1 MEANLQAY
9 EKDMIRELRQAG
21 VLVSDTQ
28 SVVGGLGF
36 LFPGH
41 GTHSSTMFNTY
52 LKGSPSAGKLIEMAD
67 EVVNE
72 RCGFRL
78 TDAVRGNARFPIE
91 HPCVT
96 QPAIFTAAL
105 GGALMAEEYSLY
117 PSLLVGHSLGEYA
130 ALVCSGVLTAETG
143 LRMVID
149 RAECVADVPQDRRG
163 AMLAVLLDDD
173 TQIAV
178 VRRAVAAHA
187 SRGAISVG
195 VINSPRQVVVSGEH
209 ELVISCREELK
220 RSGVSST
227 LLPIGVGFHSAVLA
241 EAVAPFEE
249 RLKQYSWTAPMTPV
263 VSSVFGGYVDSD
275 SLEALPSLLAAQL
288 ITQFDFRNSLKVAQ
302 DAGVDMYLDCGPR
315 SVLSKLVSSQVNL
328 GDVSVTHLDYG
339 PAHAD
344 RTRDVLTALSWVR
357 AGSVAPTDVEV
368 ADAQGEV
375 FEAPGSGVVEE
386 TRDGAGVDMDAVCT
400 ALREAFAER
409 TGYPLEL
416 IEADLDLEADLGID
430 SVKRVEVVGHVGEV
444 LGVDVKELDFSQA
457 LSVSDIA
464 EVLVGSQNVE
474 VADAQGEVFE
484 APGSGVV
491 EETRDGAG
499 VDMDAVCTALREAFA
514 ERTGYPLELIEADL
528 DLEADLG
535 IDSVKRVEVVG
546 HVGEVLGVDVKEL
559 DFSQALSVSDIA
571 EVLVGSQNV
580 EVADA
585 QRTEAGASDA
595 QLDSVTIKYED
606 ESSRTAHRYVPQSV
620 RIKSLG
626 AERTILPGDAILVT
640 AADQSVNDAV
650 RKVLEELSLTVIE
663 IPGDASE
670 ATIKRLTSSDRL
682 RRVSTVVDL
691 SVLRPHADILS
702 EGDAWWQDVE
712 GQYTTVFSVAQATY
726 ETLQSHGEH
735 ASWISVTSSGGMS
748 GMDLRTV
755 GDPIGGLTAG
765 FVKTLALEL
774 RQMHTRIVDFD
785 VVEPSSL
792 AGALRTEL
800 THKAVN
806 EEIEIGYIEGDR
818 YTVRVL
824 PVPVSS
830 SDRAVRQSLS
840 TDSCVVMSGGS
851 RGIVREC
858 ALALAE
864 QRNIPVVLLG
874 RSDPDD
880 PEMKPWLAYSDE
892 DWANARAEVMRQ
904 GRTRRPEASVAELSD
919 EYRRITY
926 TRQLVTNLADI
937 ESRTDKIHYLVCDV
951 SDPDQVDKAMA
962 QARSRFG
969 KIGAIVH
976 GAGLESFGAIP
987 RKSLKKTAKA
997 IAVKARGFQNL
1008 LRATAEDDLSAF
1020 ISFGSISGRFGMDG
1034 QSDYTAGASLLAQM
1048 AHIMSRSQS
1057 QNPRTIPFITM
1068 EWTAWGEVGMA
1079 TNPEVVSVQAN
1090 ERGMTYMSVADGVR
1104 HFIDE
1109 IELGTANPE
1118 VLYFGELGKNRP
1130 AAQVPEL
1137 TKSGTQL
1144 SALMDKSGM
1153 IVNRSSFPMVDYA
1166 ETTESGLQTTRVLWT
1181 ERDRYLP
1188 DHLVKGTATFPGVLH
1203 FETQIETALLL
1214 AGDQYAGIELDQL
1227 DLQTFLKCRDRDRVT
1242 IHVDAKRVDEKR
1254 IDTELT
1260 SVFRTPGGYVLDP
1273 RRPQSSATFRLL
1285 DEPVSAKEPV
1295 LDVEHIFDDVIGEFD
1310 IDKYYALTDSF
1321 ISFGPTFRYL
1331 NSAFL
1336 VDENIVVGELQIPG
1350 IPGLFSDVAD
1360 PNFRCNPILVDNVGR
1375 FALMRQLWRNGQ
1387 YVVPTQMKNARMY
1400 RCPQVRERCFG
1411 KMTVLE
1417 DYEDG
1422 FDMRLDI
1429 VDENGYLLCSGEHI
1443 RLTAIGSMPE
1453 PADILSNT
1461 TSPRI

>member
-41 GTHSSTMFNTY
+41 GTHSSTMFDTY
-52 LKGSPSAGKLIEMAD
+52 LKGSSSAGKLIEMAD

-72 RCGFRL
+72 RCGYRL

-105 GGALMAEEYSLY
+105 GGALMAEEYSLH

-149 RAECVADVPQDRRG
+149 RAECVADIPQDRRG

-173 TQIAV
+173 SQIAV

-315 SVLSKLVSSQVNL
+315 SVLSKLVSSQMNL
-328 GDVSVTHLDYG
+328 GDVSVMHLDYG

-357 AGSVAPTDVEV
+357 SGSVAPTDVEV
-368 ADAQGEV
+368 VDAQGEV

-386 TRDGAGVDMDAVCT
+386 TLDGAGVD
-400 ALREAFAER
+400 
-409 TGYPLEL
+409 
-416 IEADLDLEADLGID
+416 
-430 SVKRVEVVGHVGEV
+430 K
-444 LGVDVKELDFSQA
+444 
-457 LSVSDIA
+457 
-464 EVLVGSQNVE
+464 
-474 VADAQGEVFE
+474 
-484 APGSGVV
+484 
-491 EETRDGAG
+491 
-499 VDMDAVCTALREAFA
+499 DAVCTALREAFA

-997 IAVKARGFQNL
+997 IAVKAGGFQNL

-1227 DLQTFLKCRDRDRVT
+1227 NLQTFLKCRDRDRVT

>member
-41 GTHSSTMFNTY
+41 GTHSSTMFDTY
-52 LKGSPSAGKLIEMAD
+52 LKGSSSAGKLIEMAD

-72 RCGFRL
+72 RCGYRL

-105 GGALMAEEYSLY
+105 GGALMAEEYSLH

-149 RAECVADVPQDRRG
+149 RAECVADIPQDRRG

-173 TQIAV
+173 SQIAV

-315 SVLSKLVSSQVNL
+315 SVLSKLVSSQMNL
-328 GDVSVTHLDYG
+328 GDVSVMHLDYG

-357 AGSVAPTDVEV
+357 SGSVAPTDVEV
-368 ADAQGEV
+368 VDAQGEV

-386 TRDGAGVDMDAVCT
+386 T
-400 ALREAFAER
+400 L
-409 TGYPLEL
+409 
-416 IEADLDLEADLGID
+416 
-430 SVKRVEVVGHVGEV
+430 
-444 LGVDVKELDFSQA
+444 
-457 LSVSDIA
+457 
-464 EVLVGSQNVE
+464 
-474 VADAQGEVFE
+474 
-484 APGSGVV
+484 
-491 EETRDGAG
+491 DGAG

>member
-41 GTHSSTMFNTY
+41 GTHSSTMFDTY
-52 LKGSPSAGKLIEMAD
+52 LKGSSSAGKLIEMAD

-72 RCGFRL
+72 RCGYRL

-105 GGALMAEEYSLY
+105 GGALMAEEYSLH

-149 RAECVADVPQDRRG
+149 RAECVADIPQDRRG

-173 TQIAV
+173 SQIAV

-195 VINSPRQVVVSGEH
+195 VINSPRQVVVSGEQ

-315 SVLSKLVSSQVNL
+315 SVLSKLVSSQMNL

-357 AGSVAPTDVEV
+357 SGSVAPTDVEV
-368 ADAQGEV
+368 VDAQGEV
-375 FEAPGSGVVEE
+375 FEAQGSGVVEE
-386 TRDGAGVDMDAVCT
+386 TLDGAGVDKDAVCT

-474 VADAQGEVFE
+474 VV
-484 APGSGVV
+484 
-491 EETRDGAG
+491 
-499 VDMDAVCTALREAFA
+499 
-514 ERTGYPLELIEADL
+514 
-528 DLEADLG
+528 
-535 IDSVKRVEVVG
+535 
-546 HVGEVLGVDVKEL
+546 
-559 DFSQALSVSDIA
+559 
-571 EVLVGSQNV
+571 
-580 EVADA
+580 DA

-595 QLDSVTIKYED
+595 QLDSVTIGYED

-626 AERTILPGDAILVT
+626 AERTILPGDAILIT

-702 EGDAWWQDVE
+702 KGDAWWQDVE

-726 ETLQSHGEH
+726 ETLQSYGEH
-735 ASWISVTSSGGMS
+735 ASWIAVTSSGGMS

-800 THKAVN
+800 THEAEN

-904 GRTRRPEASVAELSD
+904 GRTRRPEASVADLSD
-919 EYRRITY
+919 EYRKITY

-937 ESRTDKIHYLVCDV
+937 DSRTDKIHYLVCDV

-962 QARSRFG
+962 QVRSRFG
-969 KIGAIVH
+969 KISAIVH

-1008 LRATAEDDLSAF
+1008 LRSTAEDDLSAF

-1068 EWTAWGEVGMA
+1068 EWTAWDEVGMA

-1104 HFIDE
+1104 HFVDE

-1144 SALMDKSGM
+1144 SELMDNSGM

-1214 AGDQYAGIELDQL
+1214 AGDQYAGIELEQL
-1227 DLQTFLKCRDRDRVT
+1227 DLQTFLKCRDRDHVT

-1260 SVFRTPGGYVLDP
+1260 SVFRTPNGDVLDP

-1295 LDVEHIFDDVIGEFD
+1295 LDIEHIFDDVIGEFD

-1336 VDENIVVGELQIPG
+1336 VDENVVVGELQIPG

-1387 YVVPTQMKNARMY
+1387 YVVPTQMKSARMY

-1429 VDENGYLLCSGEHI
+1429 VDENGYLLCTGEHI

-1453 PADILSNT
+1453 PANILSNT
-1461 TSPRI
+1461 ISSRI

>member
-1 MEANLQAY
+1 MESNLQAY

-41 GTHSSTMFNTY
+41 GTHSSTMFDTY
-52 LKGSPSAGKLIEMAD
+52 LKGSPSARKLIEMAD

-173 TQIAV
+173 TQITV

-368 ADAQGEV
+368 V
-375 FEAPGSGVVEE
+375 
-386 TRDGAGVDMDAVCT
+386 
-400 ALREAFAER
+400 
-409 TGYPLEL
+409 
-416 IEADLDLEADLGID
+416 
-430 SVKRVEVVGHVGEV
+430 
-444 LGVDVKELDFSQA
+444 
-457 LSVSDIA
+457 
-464 EVLVGSQNVE
+464 
-474 VADAQGEVFE
+474 DAQGEVFE

-1260 SVFRTPGGYVLDP
+1260 SVFRTPSGYVLDP

>member
-9 EKDMIRELRQAG
+9 EKNMIRELRQAG

-28 SVVGGLGF
+28 SSVSGLGF

-41 GTHSSTMFNTY
+41 GTHSSTMFDTY
-52 LKGSPSAGKLIEMAD
+52 LKVSSSAGKLIEMAD

-72 RCGFRL
+72 RCGFLL

-105 GGALMAEEYSLY
+105 GGALMAEEYSLH

-149 RAECVADVPQDRRG
+149 RAECVADIPQDRRG
-163 AMLAVLLDDD
+163 AMLAVLLDDES
-173 TQIAV
+173 QIAV

-209 ELVISCREELK
+209 ELVVSCREELK

-249 RLKQYSWTAPMTPV
+249 RLKQYSWTAPITPV

-275 SLEALPSLLAAQL
+275 SLETLPSLLAAQL

-315 SVLSKLVSSQVNL
+315 SVLSKLVSSQMNL

-339 PAHAD
+339 PSHTD
-344 RTRDVLTALSWVR
+344 RTRDVLTALSWIR
-357 AGSVAPTDVEV
+357 SGSVAPTDAGVV
-368 ADAQGEV
+368 DAQGEV

-386 TRDGAGVDMDAVCT
+386 TRDDAGADMDAVCT

-474 VADAQGEVFE
+474 VV
-484 APGSGVV
+484 
-491 EETRDGAG
+491 
-499 VDMDAVCTALREAFA
+499 
-514 ERTGYPLELIEADL
+514 
-528 DLEADLG
+528 
-535 IDSVKRVEVVG
+535 
-546 HVGEVLGVDVKEL
+546 
-559 DFSQALSVSDIA
+559 
-571 EVLVGSQNV
+571 
-580 EVADA
+580 DA
-585 QRTEAGASDA
+585 QRTEVGASDA
-595 QLDSVTIKYED
+595 QLDSVTISEED

-620 RIKSLG
+620 QIKSLG

-650 RKVLEELSLTVIE
+650 RKALEELSLTVIE

-702 EGDAWWQDVE
+702 KGDAWWQDVE
-712 GQYTTVFSVAQATY
+712 SQYTTVFSVAQATY
-726 ETLQSHGEH
+726 ETLQSYGKH

-806 EEIEIGYIEGDR
+806 EEIEIGYIEGER

-824 PVPVSS
+824 PVPVST

-880 PEMKPWLAYSDE
+880 PETKPWLAYSDE
-892 DWANARAEVMRQ
+892 DWADARAEVMRQ
-904 GRTRRPEASVAELSD
+904 GRNRRPEASVADLSD

-926 TRQLVTNLADI
+926 TRQLVSNLIDI
-937 ESRTDKIHYLVCDV
+937 ESRTDKIHYLVCNV

-962 QARSRFG
+962 QVRSRFG
-969 KIGAIVH
+969 RIGAIVH

-997 IAVKARGFQNL
+997 ISVKARGFQNL
-1008 LRATAEDDLSAF
+1008 LRSTAEDDLSAF

-1068 EWTAWGEVGMA
+1068 EWTAWDEVGMA

-1130 AAQVPEL
+1130 VAQVPEL
-1137 TKSGTQL
+1137 TKNGTQL
-1144 SALMDKSGM
+1144 TELIDESGM

-1214 AGDQYAGIELDQL
+1214 AGNQYAGIELEQL
-1227 DLQTFLKCRDRDRVT
+1227 DLQTFLKCRDRDHVT
-1242 IHVDAKRVDEKR
+1242 IHVDAKRVDETR
-1254 IDTELT
+1254 IETELT
-1260 SVFRTPGGYVLDP
+1260 SVFRTPNGDVLDP
-1273 RRPQSSATFRLL
+1273 RRQQSSATFRLL

-1295 LDVEHIFDDVIGEFD
+1295 LDIEHIFDDVIGEFD

-1336 VDENIVVGELQIPG
+1336 VDENTVVGELQIPG

-1443 RLTAIGSMPE
+1443 RLTAIGGMPE
-1453 PADILSNT
+1453 PANILNNT

>member
-41 GTHSSTMFNTY
+41 GTHSSTMFDTY
-52 LKGSPSAGKLIEMAD
+52 LKGSSSAGKLIEMAD

-72 RCGFRL
+72 RCGYRL

-105 GGALMAEEYSLY
+105 GGALMAEEYSLH

-149 RAECVADVPQDRRG
+149 RAECVADIPQDRRG

-173 TQIAV
+173 SQIAV

-195 VINSPRQVVVSGEH
+195 VINSPRQVVVSGEQ

-315 SVLSKLVSSQVNL
+315 SVLSKLVSSQMNL

-357 AGSVAPTDVEV
+357 SGSVAPTDVEV
-368 ADAQGEV
+368 VDAQGEV
-375 FEAPGSGVVEE
+375 FEAQGSGVVEE
-386 TRDGAGVDMDAVCT
+386 TLDGAGVDKDAVCT

-474 VADAQGEVFE
+474 VVDAQGEVFE
-484 APGSGVV
+484 AQGSGVV
-491 EETRDGAG
+491 EETLDGAG
-499 VDMDAVCTALREAFA
+499 VDKDAVCTALREAFA

-580 EVADA
+580 EVVDA

-595 QLDSVTIKYED
+595 QLDSVTIGYED

-626 AERTILPGDAILVT
+626 AERTILPGDAILIT

-702 EGDAWWQDVE
+702 KGDAWWQDVE

-726 ETLQSHGEH
+726 ETLQSYGEH
-735 ASWISVTSSGGMS
+735 ASWIAVTSSGGMS

-800 THKAVN
+800 THEAEN

-904 GRTRRPEASVAELSD
+904 GRTRRPEASVADLSD
-919 EYRRITY
+919 EYRKITY

-937 ESRTDKIHYLVCDV
+937 DSRTDKIHYLVCDV

-962 QARSRFG
+962 QVRSRFG
-969 KIGAIVH
+969 KISAIVH

-1008 LRATAEDDLSAF
+1008 LRSTAEDDLSAF

-1068 EWTAWGEVGMA
+1068 EWTAWDEVGMA

-1104 HFIDE
+1104 HFVDE

-1144 SALMDKSGM
+1144 SELMDNSGM

-1214 AGDQYAGIELDQL
+1214 AGDQYAGIELEQL
-1227 DLQTFLKCRDRDRVT
+1227 DLQTFLKCRDRDHVT

-1260 SVFRTPGGYVLDP
+1260 SVFRTPNGDVLDP

-1295 LDVEHIFDDVIGEFD
+1295 LDIEHIFDDVIGEFD

-1336 VDENIVVGELQIPG
+1336 VDENVVVGELQIPG

-1387 YVVPTQMKNARMY
+1387 YVVPTQMKSARMY

-1429 VDENGYLLCSGEHI
+1429 VDENGYLLCTGEHI

-1453 PADILSNT
+1453 PANILSNT
-1461 TSPRI
+1461 ISSRI

>member
-41 GTHSSTMFNTY
+41 GTHSSTMFDTY
-52 LKGSPSAGKLIEMAD
+52 LKGSSSAGKLIEMAD

-72 RCGFRL
+72 RCGYRL

-105 GGALMAEEYSLY
+105 GGALMAEEYSLH

-149 RAECVADVPQDRRG
+149 RAECVADIPQDRRG

-173 TQIAV
+173 SQIAV

-315 SVLSKLVSSQVNL
+315 SVLNKLVSSQMNL
-328 GDVSVTHLDYG
+328 GDVSVTHLDHG

-357 AGSVAPTDVEV
+357 SGSVAPTDVEV
-368 ADAQGEV
+368 VDAQGEV

-386 TRDGAGVDMDAVCT
+386 ARDGAGVDKDAVCT

-474 VADAQGEVFE
+474 VV
-484 APGSGVV
+484 
-491 EETRDGAG
+491 
-499 VDMDAVCTALREAFA
+499 
-514 ERTGYPLELIEADL
+514 
-528 DLEADLG
+528 
-535 IDSVKRVEVVG
+535 
-546 HVGEVLGVDVKEL
+546 
-559 DFSQALSVSDIA
+559 
-571 EVLVGSQNV
+571 
-580 EVADA
+580 DA

-595 QLDSVTIKYED
+595 QLDSVTIGYED

-626 AERTILPGDAILVT
+626 AERTILPGDAILIT

-702 EGDAWWQDVE
+702 KGDAWWQDVE

-726 ETLQSHGEH
+726 ETLQSYGEH
-735 ASWISVTSSGGMS
+735 ASWIAVTSSGGMS

-800 THKAVN
+800 THEAEN

-892 DWANARAEVMRQ
+892 DWANARAELMRQ
-904 GRTRRPEASVAELSD
+904 GRTRRPEASVADLSD
-919 EYRRITY
+919 EYRKITY

-937 ESRTDKIHYLVCDV
+937 DSRTDKIHYLVCDV

-962 QARSRFG
+962 QVRSRFG
-969 KIGAIVH
+969 KISAIVH

-1008 LRATAEDDLSAF
+1008 LRSTAEDDLSAF

-1068 EWTAWGEVGMA
+1068 EWTAWDEVGMA

-1104 HFIDE
+1104 HFVDE

-1118 VLYFGELGKNRP
+1118 ALYFGELGKNRP

-1144 SALMDKSGM
+1144 SELMDNSGM

-1214 AGDQYAGIELDQL
+1214 AGDQYAGIELEQL
-1227 DLQTFLKCRDRDRVT
+1227 DLQTFLKCRDRDHVT

-1260 SVFRTPGGYVLDP
+1260 SVFRTPNGDVLDP

-1295 LDVEHIFDDVIGEFD
+1295 LDIEHIFDDVIGEFD

-1336 VDENIVVGELQIPG
+1336 VDENVVVGELQIPG

-1387 YVVPTQMKNARMY
+1387 YVGPTQMKSARMY

-1417 DYEDG
+1417 EYEDG

-1429 VDENGYLLCSGEHI
+1429 VDENGYLLCTGEHI

-1453 PADILSNT
+1453 PANILSNT
-1461 TSPRI
+1461 ISSRI

>member
-41 GTHSSTMFNTY
+41 GTHSSTMFDTY
-52 LKGSPSAGKLIEMAD
+52 LKGSSSAGKLIEMAD

-72 RCGFRL
+72 RCGYRL

-105 GGALMAEEYSLY
+105 GGALMAEEYSLH

-149 RAECVADVPQDRRG
+149 RAECVADIPQDRRG

-173 TQIAV
+173 SQIAV

-315 SVLSKLVSSQVNL
+315 SVLSKLVSSQMNL

-357 AGSVAPTDVEV
+357 SGSVAPTDVEV
-368 ADAQGEV
+368 VDAQGEV

-386 TRDGAGVDMDAVCT
+386 TRDGAGVDKDAVCT

-474 VADAQGEVFE
+474 VVDAQGEVFE

-499 VDMDAVCTALREAFA
+499 VDKDAVCTALREAFA

-580 EVADA
+580 EVVDA

-595 QLDSVTIKYED
+595 QLDSVTIGYED

-626 AERTILPGDAILVT
+626 AERTILPGDAILIT

-702 EGDAWWQDVE
+702 KGDAWWQDVE

-726 ETLQSHGEH
+726 ETLQSYGEH
-735 ASWISVTSSGGMS
+735 ASWIAVTSSGGMS

-800 THKAVN
+800 THEAEN

-904 GRTRRPEASVAELSD
+904 GRTRRPEASVADLSD
-919 EYRRITY
+919 EYRKITY

-937 ESRTDKIHYLVCDV
+937 DSRTDKIHYLVCDV

-962 QARSRFG
+962 QVRSRFG
-969 KIGAIVH
+969 KISAIVH

-1008 LRATAEDDLSAF
+1008 LRSTAEDDLSAF

-1068 EWTAWGEVGMA
+1068 EWTAWDEVGMA

-1104 HFIDE
+1104 HFVDE

-1144 SALMDKSGM
+1144 SELMDNSGM
-1153 IVNRSSFPMVDYA
+1153 IINRSSFPMVDYA

-1214 AGDQYAGIELDQL
+1214 AGDQYAGIELEQL
-1227 DLQTFLKCRDRDRVT
+1227 DLQTFLKCRDRDHVT

-1260 SVFRTPGGYVLDP
+1260 SVFRTPNGDVLDP

-1295 LDVEHIFDDVIGEFD
+1295 LDIEHIFDDVIGEFD

-1387 YVVPTQMKNARMY
+1387 YVVPTQMKSARMY

-1429 VDENGYLLCSGEHI
+1429 VDENGYLLCTGEHI

-1453 PADILSNT
+1453 PANILSNT
-1461 TSPRI
+1461 ISSRI

>member
-41 GTHSSTMFNTY
+41 GTHSSTMFDTY
-52 LKGSPSAGKLIEMAD
+52 LKGSSSAGKLIEMAD

-72 RCGFRL
+72 RCGYRL

-105 GGALMAEEYSLY
+105 GGALMAEEYSLH

-149 RAECVADVPQDRRG
+149 RAECVADIPQDRRG

-173 TQIAV
+173 SQIAV

-315 SVLSKLVSSQVNL
+315 SVLSKLVSSQMNL
-328 GDVSVTHLDYG
+328 GDVSVMHLDYG

-357 AGSVAPTDVEV
+357 SGSVAPTDVEV
-368 ADAQGEV
+368 VDAQGEV

-386 TRDGAGVDMDAVCT
+386 TLDGAGVDKDAVCT

-474 VADAQGEVFE
+474 VVDAQGEVFE

-491 EETRDGAG
+491 EETLDGAG
-499 VDMDAVCTALREAFA
+499 VDKDAVCTALREAFA

-580 EVADA
+580 EVVDA

-595 QLDSVTIKYED
+595 QLDSVTIGYED

-626 AERTILPGDAILVT
+626 AERTILPGDAILIT

-691 SVLRPHADILS
+691 SVLRPHADVLS
-702 EGDAWWQDVE
+702 KGDAWWQDVE

-726 ETLQSHGEH
+726 ETLQSYGEH
-735 ASWISVTSSGGMS
+735 ASWIAVTSSGGMS

-800 THKAVN
+800 THEAEN

-904 GRTRRPEASVAELSD
+904 GRTRRPEASVADLSD
-919 EYRRITY
+919 EYRKITY

-937 ESRTDKIHYLVCDV
+937 DSRTDKIHYLVCDV

-962 QARSRFG
+962 QVRSRFG
-969 KIGAIVH
+969 KISAIVH

-1008 LRATAEDDLSAF
+1008 LRSTAEDDLSAF

-1068 EWTAWGEVGMA
+1068 EWTAWDEVGMA

-1104 HFIDE
+1104 HFVDE

-1144 SALMDKSGM
+1144 SELMDNSGM

-1214 AGDQYAGIELDQL
+1214 AGDQYAGIELEQL
-1227 DLQTFLKCRDRDRVT
+1227 DLQTFLKCRDRDHVT

-1260 SVFRTPGGYVLDP
+1260 SVFRTPNGDVLDP
-1273 RRPQSSATFRLL
+1273 RRPQSNATFRLL

-1295 LDVEHIFDDVIGEFD
+1295 LDIEHIFDDVIGEFD

-1387 YVVPTQMKNARMY
+1387 YVVPTQMKSARMY

-1429 VDENGYLLCSGEHI
+1429 VDENGYLLCTGEHI

-1453 PADILSNT
+1453 PANILSNT
-1461 TSPRI
+1461 ISSRI

>member
-41 GTHSSTMFNTY
+41 GTHSSTMFDTY
-52 LKGSPSAGKLIEMAD
+52 LKGSSSAGKLIEMAD

-72 RCGFRL
+72 RCGYRL

-105 GGALMAEEYSLY
+105 GGALMAEEYSLH

-149 RAECVADVPQDRRG
+149 RAECVADIPQDRRG

-173 TQIAV
+173 SQIAV

-275 SLEALPSLLAAQL
+275 SLEVLPSLLAAQL

-315 SVLSKLVSSQVNL
+315 SVLSKLVSSQMNL
-328 GDVSVTHLDYG
+328 GDVSVMHLDYG

-357 AGSVAPTDVEV
+357 SGSVAPTDVEV
-368 ADAQGEV
+368 VDAQGEV

-386 TRDGAGVDMDAVCT
+386 TLDGAGVD
-400 ALREAFAER
+400 
-409 TGYPLEL
+409 
-416 IEADLDLEADLGID
+416 
-430 SVKRVEVVGHVGEV
+430 K
-444 LGVDVKELDFSQA
+444 
-457 LSVSDIA
+457 
-464 EVLVGSQNVE
+464 
-474 VADAQGEVFE
+474 
-484 APGSGVV
+484 
-491 EETRDGAG
+491 
-499 VDMDAVCTALREAFA
+499 DAVCTALREAFA

>member
-41 GTHSSTMFNTY
+41 GTHSSTMFDTY
-52 LKGSPSAGKLIEMAD
+52 LKGSSSAGKLIEMAD

-72 RCGFRL
+72 RCGYRL

-105 GGALMAEEYSLY
+105 GGALMAEEYSLH

-149 RAECVADVPQDRRG
+149 RAECVADIPQDRRG

-173 TQIAV
+173 SQIAV

-195 VINSPRQVVVSGEH
+195 VINSPRQVVVSGEQ

-241 EAVAPFEE
+241 EAVAPFED

-315 SVLSKLVSSQVNL
+315 SVLSKLVSSQMNL

-357 AGSVAPTDVEV
+357 SGSVAPTDVEV
-368 ADAQGEV
+368 IDAQGEV

-386 TRDGAGVDMDAVCT
+386 TLDGAGVDKDAVCT

-474 VADAQGEVFE
+474 VVDAQGEVFE

-491 EETRDGAG
+491 EETLDGAG
-499 VDMDAVCTALREAFA
+499 VDKDAVCTALREAFA

-580 EVADA
+580 EVVDA

-595 QLDSVTIKYED
+595 QLDSVTIGYED

-626 AERTILPGDAILVT
+626 AERTILPGDAILIT

-702 EGDAWWQDVE
+702 KGDAWWQDVE

-726 ETLQSHGEH
+726 ETLQSYGEH
-735 ASWISVTSSGGMS
+735 ASWIAVTSSGGMS

-800 THKAVN
+800 THEAEN

-904 GRTRRPEASVAELSD
+904 GRTRRPEASVADLSD
-919 EYRRITY
+919 EYRKITY

-937 ESRTDKIHYLVCDV
+937 DSRTDKIHYLVCDV

-962 QARSRFG
+962 QVRSRFG
-969 KIGAIVH
+969 KISAIVH

-1008 LRATAEDDLSAF
+1008 LRSTAEDDLSVF

-1068 EWTAWGEVGMA
+1068 EWTAWDEVGMA

-1104 HFIDE
+1104 HFVDE

-1144 SALMDKSGM
+1144 SELMDNSGM

-1214 AGDQYAGIELDQL
+1214 AGDQYAGIELEQL
-1227 DLQTFLKCRDRDRVT
+1227 DLQTFLKCRDRDHVT

-1260 SVFRTPGGYVLDP
+1260 SVFRTPNGDVLDP

-1295 LDVEHIFDDVIGEFD
+1295 LDIEHIFDDVIGEFD

-1336 VDENIVVGELQIPG
+1336 VDENVVVGELQIPG

-1387 YVVPTQMKNARMY
+1387 YVVPTQMKSARMY

-1429 VDENGYLLCSGEHI
+1429 VDENGYLLCTGEHI

-1453 PADILSNT
+1453 PANILSNT
-1461 TSPRI
+1461 ISSRI

>member
-41 GTHSSTMFNTY
+41 GTHSSTMFDTY
-52 LKGSPSAGKLIEMAD
+52 LKGSSSAGKLIEMAD

-72 RCGFRL
+72 RCGYRL

-105 GGALMAEEYSLY
+105 GGALMAEEYSLH

-149 RAECVADVPQDRRG
+149 RAECVADIPQDRRG
-163 AMLAVLLDDD
+163 AMLAVLLDDES
-173 TQIAV
+173 QIAV

-315 SVLSKLVSSQVNL
+315 SVLSKLVSSQMNL

-357 AGSVAPTDVEV
+357 SGSVAPTDVEV
-368 ADAQGEV
+368 VDAQGEV

-386 TRDGAGVDMDAVCT
+386 TRDGAGVDKDAVCT

-474 VADAQGEVFE
+474 VV
-484 APGSGVV
+484 
-491 EETRDGAG
+491 
-499 VDMDAVCTALREAFA
+499 
-514 ERTGYPLELIEADL
+514 
-528 DLEADLG
+528 
-535 IDSVKRVEVVG
+535 
-546 HVGEVLGVDVKEL
+546 
-559 DFSQALSVSDIA
+559 
-571 EVLVGSQNV
+571 
-580 EVADA
+580 DA

-595 QLDSVTIKYED
+595 QLDSVTIGYED

-626 AERTILPGDAILVT
+626 AERTILPGDAILIT

-691 SVLRPHADILS
+691 SVLRPHADVLS
-702 EGDAWWQDVE
+702 KGDAWWQDVE

-726 ETLQSHGEH
+726 ETLQSYGEH
-735 ASWISVTSSGGMS
+735 ASWIAVTSSGGMS

-806 EEIEIGYIEGDR
+806 EEIEIGYIEGER

-824 PVPVSS
+824 PVPVST

-840 TDSCVVMSGGS
+840 TDSCAVMSGGS

-880 PEMKPWLAYSDE
+880 PETKPWLAYSDE

-904 GRTRRPEASVAELSD
+904 GRTRRPEASVADLSD
-919 EYRRITY
+919 EYRKITY

-937 ESRTDKIHYLVCDV
+937 DSRTDKIHYLVCDV

-962 QARSRFG
+962 QVRSRFG
-969 KIGAIVH
+969 KISAIVH

-997 IAVKARGFQNL
+997 ISVKARGFQNL
-1008 LRATAEDDLSAF
+1008 LRSTAEDDLSAF

-1068 EWTAWGEVGMA
+1068 EWTAWDEVGMA

-1104 HFIDE
+1104 HFVDE

-1144 SALMDKSGM
+1144 SELMDNSGM
-1153 IVNRSSFPMVDYA
+1153 IINRSSFPMVDYA

-1214 AGDQYAGIELDQL
+1214 AGDQYAGIELEQL
-1227 DLQTFLKCRDRDRVT
+1227 DLQTFLKCRDRDHVT

-1260 SVFRTPGGYVLDP
+1260 SVFRTPNGDVLDP

-1295 LDVEHIFDDVIGEFD
+1295 LDIEHIFDDVIGEFD

-1387 YVVPTQMKNARMY
+1387 YVVPTQMKSARMY

-1429 VDENGYLLCSGEHI
+1429 VDENGYLLCTGEHI

-1453 PADILSNT
+1453 PANILSNT
-1461 TSPRI
+1461 ISSRI

>member
-41 GTHSSTMFNTY
+41 GTHSSTMFDTY
-52 LKGSPSAGKLIEMAD
+52 LKGSSSAGKLIEMAD

-72 RCGFRL
+72 RCGYRL

-105 GGALMAEEYSLY
+105 GGALMAEEYSLH
-117 PSLLVGHSLGEYA
+117 PSLLVGPSLGEYA
-130 ALVCSGVLTAETG
+130 AVGCSGVLTAETG

-149 RAECVADVPQDRRG
+149 RAECVADIPQDRRG

-173 TQIAV
+173 SQIAV

-315 SVLSKLVSSQVNL
+315 SVLSKLVSSQMNL
-328 GDVSVTHLDYG
+328 GDVSVMHLDYG

-357 AGSVAPTDVEV
+357 SGSVAPTDVEV
-368 ADAQGEV
+368 VDAQGEV

-386 TRDGAGVDMDAVCT
+386 TLDGAGVDKDAVCT

-444 LGVDVKELDFSQA
+444 LGVDVKKLDFSQA

-474 VADAQGEVFE
+474 VV
-484 APGSGVV
+484 
-491 EETRDGAG
+491 
-499 VDMDAVCTALREAFA
+499 
-514 ERTGYPLELIEADL
+514 
-528 DLEADLG
+528 
-535 IDSVKRVEVVG
+535 
-546 HVGEVLGVDVKEL
+546 
-559 DFSQALSVSDIA
+559 
-571 EVLVGSQNV
+571 
-580 EVADA
+580 DA

-595 QLDSVTIKYED
+595 QLDSVTIGYED

-626 AERTILPGDAILVT
+626 AERTILPGDAILIT

-691 SVLRPHADILS
+691 SVLRPHADVLS
-702 EGDAWWQDVE
+702 KGDAWWQDVE

-726 ETLQSHGEH
+726 ETLQSYGEH
-735 ASWISVTSSGGMS
+735 ASWIAVTSSGGMS

-800 THKAVN
+800 THEAEN

-904 GRTRRPEASVAELSD
+904 GRTRRPEASVADLSD
-919 EYRRITY
+919 EYRKITY

-937 ESRTDKIHYLVCDV
+937 DSRTDKIHYLVCDV

-962 QARSRFG
+962 QVRSRFG
-969 KIGAIVH
+969 KISAIVH

-1008 LRATAEDDLSAF
+1008 LRSTAEDDLSAF

-1068 EWTAWGEVGMA
+1068 EWTAWDEVGMA

-1104 HFIDE
+1104 HFVDE

-1144 SALMDKSGM
+1144 SELMDNSGM

-1214 AGDQYAGIELDQL
+1214 AGDQYAGIELEQL
-1227 DLQTFLKCRDRDRVT
+1227 DLQTFLKCRDRDHVT

-1260 SVFRTPGGYVLDP
+1260 SVFRTPNGDVLDP

-1295 LDVEHIFDDVIGEFD
+1295 LDIEHIFDDVIGEFD

-1387 YVVPTQMKNARMY
+1387 YVVPTQMKSARMY

-1429 VDENGYLLCSGEHI
+1429 VDENGYLLCTGEHI

-1453 PADILSNT
+1453 PANILSNT
-1461 TSPRI
+1461 ISSRI

>member
-41 GTHSSTMFNTY
+41 GTHSSTMFDTY
-52 LKGSPSAGKLIEMAD
+52 LKGSSSAGKLIEMAD

-72 RCGFRL
+72 RCGYRL

-105 GGALMAEEYSLY
+105 GGALMAEEYSLH

-149 RAECVADVPQDRRG
+149 RAECVADIPQDRRG

-173 TQIAV
+173 SQIAV

-195 VINSPRQVVVSGEH
+195 VINSPRQVVVSGEQ

-315 SVLSKLVSSQVNL
+315 SVLSKLVSSQMNL

-357 AGSVAPTDVEV
+357 SGSVAPTDVEV
-368 ADAQGEV
+368 IDAQGEV
-375 FEAPGSGVVEE
+375 FEAQGSGVVEE
-386 TRDGAGVDMDAVCT
+386 TLDGAGVDKDAVCT

-474 VADAQGEVFE
+474 VVDAQGEVFE

-491 EETRDGAG
+491 EETLDGAG
-499 VDMDAVCTALREAFA
+499 VDKDAVCTALREAFA

-580 EVADA
+580 EVVDA

-595 QLDSVTIKYED
+595 QLDSVTIGYED

-626 AERTILPGDAILVT
+626 AERTILPGDAILIT

-702 EGDAWWQDVE
+702 KGDAWWQDVE

-726 ETLQSHGEH
+726 ETLQSYGEH
-735 ASWISVTSSGGMS
+735 ASWIAVTSSGGMS

-800 THKAVN
+800 THEAEN

-904 GRTRRPEASVAELSD
+904 GRTRRPEASVADLSD
-919 EYRRITY
+919 EYRKITY

-937 ESRTDKIHYLVCDV
+937 DSRTDKIHYLVCDV

-962 QARSRFG
+962 QVRSRFG
-969 KIGAIVH
+969 KISAIVH

-1008 LRATAEDDLSAF
+1008 LRSTAEDDLSAF

-1068 EWTAWGEVGMA
+1068 EWTAWDEVGMA

-1104 HFIDE
+1104 HFVDE

-1144 SALMDKSGM
+1144 SELMDNSGM

-1214 AGDQYAGIELDQL
+1214 AGDQYAGIELEQL
-1227 DLQTFLKCRDRDRVT
+1227 DLQTFLKCRDRDHVT

-1260 SVFRTPGGYVLDP
+1260 SVFRTPNGDVLDP

-1295 LDVEHIFDDVIGEFD
+1295 LDIEHIFDDVIGEFD

-1387 YVVPTQMKNARMY
+1387 YVVPTQMKSARMY

-1429 VDENGYLLCSGEHI
+1429 VDENGYLLCTGEHI

-1453 PADILSNT
+1453 PANILSNT
-1461 TSPRI
+1461 ISSRI

>member
-41 GTHSSTMFNTY
+41 GTHSSTMFDTY
-52 LKGSPSAGKLIEMAD
+52 LKGSSSAGKLIEMAD

-72 RCGFRL
+72 RCGYRL

-105 GGALMAEEYSLY
+105 GGALMAEEYSLH
-117 PSLLVGHSLGEYA
+117 PSLLIGHSLGEYA

-149 RAECVADVPQDRRG
+149 RAECVADIPQDRRG

-173 TQIAV
+173 SQIAV
-178 VRRAVAAHA
+178 VRRAVAMHA

-195 VINSPRQVVVSGEH
+195 VINSSRQVVVSGEQ
-209 ELVISCREELK
+209 ELVSSCREELK

-263 VSSVFGGYVDSD
+263 VSSVFGGYADSD
-275 SLEALPSLLAAQL
+275 ALEALPSLLAAQL

-315 SVLSKLVSSQVNL
+315 SVLGKLVSSQMNL

-357 AGSVAPTDVEV
+357 SGSVSPTDAEV
-368 ADAQGEV
+368 ADAQGAV
-375 FEAPGSGVVEE
+375 LEAPGSGVVEN
-386 TRDGAGVDMDAVCT
+386 TRDGVGVDMDAVCT

-444 LGVDVKELDFSQA
+444 LGVDVKKLDFSQA

-464 EVLVGSQNVE
+464 EVLVGSQ
-474 VADAQGEVFE
+474 
-484 APGSGVV
+484 
-491 EETRDGAG
+491 GA
-499 VDMDAVCTALREAFA
+499 
-514 ERTGYPLELIEADL
+514 
-528 DLEADLG
+528 
-535 IDSVKRVEVVG
+535 
-546 HVGEVLGVDVKEL
+546 
-559 DFSQALSVSDIA
+559 
-571 EVLVGSQNV
+571 

-585 QRTEAGASDA
+585 QRTESGASDA
-595 QLDSVTIKYED
+595 QLDSVTVGCEE

-620 RIKSLG
+620 RIKSFG

-702 EGDAWWQDVE
+702 KGDAWWQDVE
-712 GQYTTVFSVAQATY
+712 DQYTTVFSVAQATY
-726 ETLQSHGEH
+726 EILQSYGEH

-874 RSDPDD
+874 RSDPGD

-919 EYRRITY
+919 EYRKITY

-937 ESRTDKIHYLVCDV
+937 DSRTNKIHYLVCDV

-962 QARSRFG
+962 QVRSRFG
-969 KIGAIVH
+969 KISAIVH

-1008 LRATAEDDLSAF
+1008 LRSTAEDDLSAF

-1068 EWTAWGEVGMA
+1068 EWTAWDEVGMA

-1104 HFIDE
+1104 HFVDE

-1144 SALMDKSGM
+1144 SELMDNSGM

-1214 AGDQYAGIELDQL
+1214 AGDQYAGIELEQL
-1227 DLQTFLKCRDRDRVT
+1227 DLQTFLKCRDRDHVT

-1260 SVFRTPGGYVLDP
+1260 SVFRTPNGDVLDP

-1295 LDVEHIFDDVIGEFD
+1295 LDIEHIFDDVIGEFD

-1387 YVVPTQMKNARMY
+1387 YVVPTQMKSARMY

-1429 VDENGYLLCSGEHI
+1429 VDENGYLLCTGEHI

-1453 PADILSNT
+1453 PANILSNT
-1461 TSPRI
+1461 ISSRI

>member
-1 MEANLQAY
+1 MMEANLQAY
-9 EKDMIRELRQAG
+9 EKNMIRELRQAG

-28 SVVGGLGF
+28 SVVNGLGF

-41 GTHSSTMFNTY
+41 GTHSSTMVDTY
-52 LKGSPSAGKLIEMAD
+52 LKGSSSAGKLIEMAD

-105 GGALMAEEYSLY
+105 GGALMAEEYSLH
-117 PSLLVGHSLGEYA
+117 PSLLIGHSLGEYA

-149 RAECVADVPQDRRG
+149 RAECVADIPQDRRG

-173 TQIAV
+173 SQIAV
-178 VRRAVAAHA
+178 VRRAVAMHA

-195 VINSPRQVVVSGEH
+195 VINSSRQVVVSGEQ
-209 ELVISCREELK
+209 ELVSSCREELK

-263 VSSVFGGYVDSD
+263 VSSVFGGYADSD
-275 SLEALPSLLAAQL
+275 ALEALPSLLAAQL

-315 SVLSKLVSSQVNL
+315 SVLGKLVSSQMNL

-357 AGSVAPTDVEV
+357 SGSVSPTDAEV
-368 ADAQGEV
+368 ADAQGAV
-375 FEAPGSGVVEE
+375 LEAPGSGVVEN
-386 TRDGAGVDMDAVCT
+386 TRDGVGVDMDAVCT

-444 LGVDVKELDFSQA
+444 LGVDVKKLDFSQA

-464 EVLVGSQNVE
+464 EVLVGSQ
-474 VADAQGEVFE
+474 
-484 APGSGVV
+484 
-491 EETRDGAG
+491 GA
-499 VDMDAVCTALREAFA
+499 
-514 ERTGYPLELIEADL
+514 
-528 DLEADLG
+528 
-535 IDSVKRVEVVG
+535 
-546 HVGEVLGVDVKEL
+546 
-559 DFSQALSVSDIA
+559 
-571 EVLVGSQNV
+571 

-585 QRTEAGASDA
+585 QRTESGASDA
-595 QLDSVTIKYED
+595 QLDSVTVGCEE

-620 RIKSLG
+620 RIKSFG

-702 EGDAWWQDVE
+702 KGDAWWQDVE
-712 GQYTTVFSVAQATY
+712 DQYTTVFSVAQATY
-726 ETLQSHGEH
+726 EILQSYGEH

-874 RSDPDD
+874 RSDPGD

-919 EYRRITY
+919 EYRKITY

-937 ESRTDKIHYLVCDV
+937 DSRTNKIHYLVCDV

-962 QARSRFG
+962 QVRSKFG

-976 GAGLESFGAIP
+976 GAGLESFGSIP
-987 RKSLKKTAKA
+987 RKSLKKTSKA

-1068 EWTAWGEVGMA
+1068 EWTAWDEVGMA

-1090 ERGMTYMSVADGVR
+1090 ERGMAYMSVADGVR
-1104 HFIDE
+1104 HFVDE

-1118 VLYFGELGKNRP
+1118 VLYFGELGKNRR

-1137 TKSGTQL
+1137 MEGGTQL
-1144 SALMDKSGM
+1144 SELVDESGM

-1214 AGDQYAGIELDQL
+1214 AGDQYTGIELEQL
-1227 DLQTFLKCRDRDRVT
+1227 DLRTFLKCRDRDHVT
-1242 IHVDAKRVDEKR
+1242 IHVDAKRVDKKR

-1260 SVFRTPGGYVLDP
+1260 SVFRTPNGDVLDP
-1273 RRPQSSATFRLL
+1273 RRPQSSASFRLL

-1295 LDVEHIFDDVIGEFD
+1295 LDIEHIFDDVIGEFD
-1310 IDKYYALTDSF
+1310 IDEYYALTDSF

-1336 VDENIVVGELQIPG
+1336 VDENTVVGELQIPG

-1443 RLTAIGSMPE
+1443 RLTAISSMPE
-1453 PADILSNT
+1453 TANILSNT

>member
-41 GTHSSTMFNTY
+41 GTHSSTMFDTY
-52 LKGSPSAGKLIEMAD
+52 LKGSSSAGKLIEMAD

-72 RCGFRL
+72 RCGYRL

-105 GGALMAEEYSLY
+105 GGALMAEEYSLH

-149 RAECVADVPQDRRG
+149 RAECVADIPQDRRG

-173 TQIAV
+173 SQIAV

-195 VINSPRQVVVSGEH
+195 VINSPRQVVVSGEQ

-315 SVLSKLVSSQVNL
+315 SVLSKLVSSQMNL

-357 AGSVAPTDVEV
+357 SGSVAPTDVEV
-368 ADAQGEV
+368 IDAQGEV

-386 TRDGAGVDMDAVCT
+386 TLDGAGVDKDAVCT

-474 VADAQGEVFE
+474 VVDVQGEVFE

-491 EETRDGAG
+491 EETLDGAG
-499 VDMDAVCTALREAFA
+499 VDKDAVCTALREAFA

-580 EVADA
+580 EVVDA

-595 QLDSVTIKYED
+595 QLDSVTIGYED

-626 AERTILPGDAILVT
+626 AERTILPGDAILIT

-702 EGDAWWQDVE
+702 KGDAWWQDVE

-726 ETLQSHGEH
+726 ETLQSYGEH
-735 ASWISVTSSGGMS
+735 ASWIAVTSSGGMS

-800 THKAVN
+800 THEAEN

-904 GRTRRPEASVAELSD
+904 GRTRRPEASVADLSD
-919 EYRRITY
+919 EYRKITY

-937 ESRTDKIHYLVCDV
+937 DSRTDKIHYLVCDV

-962 QARSRFG
+962 QVRSRFG
-969 KIGAIVH
+969 KISAIVH

-1008 LRATAEDDLSAF
+1008 LRSTAEDDLSAF

-1068 EWTAWGEVGMA
+1068 EWTAWDEVGMA

-1104 HFIDE
+1104 HFVDE

-1144 SALMDKSGM
+1144 SELMDNSGM

-1214 AGDQYAGIELDQL
+1214 AGDQYAGIELEQL
-1227 DLQTFLKCRDRDRVT
+1227 DLQTFLKCRDRDHVT

-1260 SVFRTPGGYVLDP
+1260 SVFRTPNGDVLDP

-1295 LDVEHIFDDVIGEFD
+1295 LDIEHIFDDVIGEFD

-1336 VDENIVVGELQIPG
+1336 VDENVVVGELQIPG

-1387 YVVPTQMKNARMY
+1387 YVVPTQMKSARMY

-1429 VDENGYLLCSGEHI
+1429 VDENGYLLCTGEHI

-1453 PADILSNT
+1453 PANILSNT
-1461 TSPRI
+1461 ISSRI

>member
-41 GTHSSTMFNTY
+41 GTHSSTMFDTY
-52 LKGSPSAGKLIEMAD
+52 LKGSSSAGKLIEMAD

-72 RCGFRL
+72 RCGYRL

-105 GGALMAEEYSLY
+105 GGALMAEEYSLH

-149 RAECVADVPQDRRG
+149 RAECVADIPQDRRG

-173 TQIAV
+173 SQIAV

-315 SVLSKLVSSQVNL
+315 SVLSKLVSSQMNL
-328 GDVSVTHLDYG
+328 GDVSVMHLDYG

-357 AGSVAPTDVEV
+357 SGSVAPTDVEV
-368 ADAQGEV
+368 VDAQGEV

-386 TRDGAGVDMDAVCT
+386 TLDGAGVDKDAVCT

-474 VADAQGEVFE
+474 VVDAQGEVFE

-491 EETRDGAG
+491 EETLDGAG
-499 VDMDAVCTALREAFA
+499 VDKDAVCTALREAFA

-580 EVADA
+580 EVVDA

-595 QLDSVTIKYED
+595 QLDSVTIGYED

-626 AERTILPGDAILVT
+626 AERTILPGDAILIT

-691 SVLRPHADILS
+691 SVLRPHADVLS
-702 EGDAWWQDVE
+702 KGDAWWQDVE

-726 ETLQSHGEH
+726 ETLQSYGEH
-735 ASWISVTSSGGMS
+735 ASWIAVTSSGGMS

-800 THKAVN
+800 THEAEN

-904 GRTRRPEASVAELSD
+904 GRTRRPEASVADLSD
-919 EYRRITY
+919 EYRKITY

-937 ESRTDKIHYLVCDV
+937 DSRTDKIHYLVCDV

-962 QARSRFG
+962 QVRSRFG
-969 KIGAIVH
+969 KISAIVH

-1008 LRATAEDDLSAF
+1008 LRSTAEDDLSAF

-1068 EWTAWGEVGMA
+1068 EWTAWDEVGMA

-1104 HFIDE
+1104 HFVDE

-1144 SALMDKSGM
+1144 SELMDNSGM

-1214 AGDQYAGIELDQL
+1214 AGDQYAGIELEQL
-1227 DLQTFLKCRDRDRVT
+1227 DLQTFLKCRDRDHVT

-1260 SVFRTPGGYVLDP
+1260 SVFRTPNGDVLDP

-1295 LDVEHIFDDVIGEFD
+1295 LDIEHIFDDVIGEFD

-1387 YVVPTQMKNARMY
+1387 YVVPTQMKSARMY

-1429 VDENGYLLCSGEHI
+1429 VDENGYLLCTGEHI

-1453 PADILSNT
+1453 PANILSNT
-1461 TSPRI
+1461 ISSRI

>member
-41 GTHSSTMFNTY
+41 GTHSSTMFDTY
-52 LKGSPSAGKLIEMAD
+52 LKGSSSAGKLIEMAD

-105 GGALMAEEYSLY
+105 GGALMAEECSLH

-149 RAECVADVPQDRRG
+149 RAECVADIPQDRRG
-163 AMLAVLLDDD
+163 AMLAVLLDED

-178 VRRAVAAHA
+178 VRRAVATHA
-187 SRGAISVG
+187 SRGPISVG

-227 LLPIGVGFHSAVLA
+227 LFPIGVGFHSAVLA

-288 ITQFDFRNSLKVAQ
+288 ITQFDFRDSLKVAQ

-315 SVLSKLVSSQVNL
+315 SVLSKLVSSQINL

-357 AGSVAPTDVEV
+357 SGSVAPTDVEV
-368 ADAQGEV
+368 AGAQGEV

-464 EVLVGSQNVE
+464 EVL
-474 VADAQGEVFE
+474 
-484 APGSGVV
+484 
-491 EETRDGAG
+491 
-499 VDMDAVCTALREAFA
+499 
-514 ERTGYPLELIEADL
+514 I
-528 DLEADLG
+528 
-535 IDSVKRVEVVG
+535 
-546 HVGEVLGVDVKEL
+546 
-559 DFSQALSVSDIA
+559 
-571 EVLVGSQNV
+571 GSQNV

-595 QLDSVTIKYED
+595 QLDSVTIRYED

-650 RKVLEELSLTVIE
+650 RKVLEELNLTVIE

-702 EGDAWWQDVE
+702 KGDAWWQDVE

-937 ESRTDKIHYLVCDV
+937 DSRTDKIHYLVCDV

-1260 SVFRTPGGYVLDP
+1260 SVFRTPSGYVLDP
-1273 RRPQSSATFRLL
+1273 RRPQSRATFRLL

-1295 LDVEHIFDDVIGEFD
+1295 LDIEHIFDDVIGEFD

>member
-41 GTHSSTMFNTY
+41 GTHSSTMFDTY
-52 LKGSPSAGKLIEMAD
+52 LKGSSSAGKLIEMAD

-72 RCGFRL
+72 RCGYRL

-105 GGALMAEEYSLY
+105 GGALMAEEYSLH

-149 RAECVADVPQDRRG
+149 RAECVADIPQDRRG

-173 TQIAV
+173 SQIAV

-315 SVLSKLVSSQVNL
+315 SVLSKLVSSQMNL
-328 GDVSVTHLDYG
+328 GDVSVMHLDYG

-357 AGSVAPTDVEV
+357 SGSVAPTDVEV
-368 ADAQGEV
+368 VDAQGEV

-386 TRDGAGVDMDAVCT
+386 TLDGAGVDMDAVCT

-464 EVLVGSQNVE
+464 EVLVGSQ
-474 VADAQGEVFE
+474 
-484 APGSGVV
+484 
-491 EETRDGAG
+491 T
-499 VDMDAVCTALREAFA
+499 
-514 ERTGYPLELIEADL
+514 
-528 DLEADLG
+528 
-535 IDSVKRVEVVG
+535 
-546 HVGEVLGVDVKEL
+546 
-559 DFSQALSVSDIA
+559 
-571 EVLVGSQNV
+571 V

-595 QLDSVTIKYED
+595 QLDSVTIGYED

-626 AERTILPGDAILVT
+626 AERTILPGDAILIT

-691 SVLRPHADILS
+691 SVLRPHADVLS
-702 EGDAWWQDVE
+702 KGDAWWQDVE

-726 ETLQSHGEH
+726 ETLQSYGEH
-735 ASWISVTSSGGMS
+735 ASWIAVTSSGGMS

-800 THKAVN
+800 THEAEN

-904 GRTRRPEASVAELSD
+904 GRTRRPEASVADLSD
-919 EYRRITY
+919 EYRKITY

-937 ESRTDKIHYLVCDV
+937 DSRTDKIHYLVCDV

-962 QARSRFG
+962 QVRSRFG
-969 KIGAIVH
+969 KISAIVH

-1008 LRATAEDDLSAF
+1008 LRSTAEDDLSAF

-1068 EWTAWGEVGMA
+1068 EWTAWDEVGMA

-1104 HFIDE
+1104 HFVDE

-1144 SALMDKSGM
+1144 SELMDNSGM

-1166 ETTESGLQTTRVLWT
+1166 EITESGLQTTRVLWT

-1214 AGDQYAGIELDQL
+1214 AGDQYAGIELEQL
-1227 DLQTFLKCRDRDRVT
+1227 DLQTFLKCRDRDHVT

-1260 SVFRTPGGYVLDP
+1260 SVFRTPNGDVLDP

-1295 LDVEHIFDDVIGEFD
+1295 LDIEHIFDDVIGEFD

-1387 YVVPTQMKNARMY
+1387 YVVPTQMKSARMY

-1429 VDENGYLLCSGEHI
+1429 VDENGYLLCTGEHI

-1453 PADILSNT
+1453 PANILSNT
-1461 TSPRI
+1461 ISSRI

>member
-9 EKDMIRELRQAG
+9 EKNMIRELRQAG

-28 SVVGGLGF
+28 SSVSGLGF

-41 GTHSSTMFNTY
+41 GTHSSTMFDTY
-52 LKGSPSAGKLIEMAD
+52 LKVSSSAGKLIEMAD

-72 RCGFRL
+72 RCGFLL

-105 GGALMAEEYSLY
+105 GGALMAEEYSLH

-149 RAECVADVPQDRRG
+149 RAECVADIPQDRRG
-163 AMLAVLLDDD
+163 AMLAVLLDDES
-173 TQIAV
+173 QIAV

-209 ELVISCREELK
+209 ELVVSCREELK

-249 RLKQYSWTAPMTPV
+249 RLKQYSWTAPITPV

-275 SLEALPSLLAAQL
+275 SLETLPSLLAAQL

-315 SVLSKLVSSQVNL
+315 SVLSKLVSSQMNL
-328 GDVSVTHLDYG
+328 GDVSVMHLDYG

-357 AGSVAPTDVEV
+357 SGSVAPTDVEV
-368 ADAQGEV
+368 VDAQGEV
-375 FEAPGSGVVEE
+375 FEAPRSGVVEE
-386 TRDGAGVDMDAVCT
+386 TLDGAGVDKDAVCT

-474 VADAQGEVFE
+474 VV
-484 APGSGVV
+484 
-491 EETRDGAG
+491 
-499 VDMDAVCTALREAFA
+499 
-514 ERTGYPLELIEADL
+514 
-528 DLEADLG
+528 
-535 IDSVKRVEVVG
+535 
-546 HVGEVLGVDVKEL
+546 
-559 DFSQALSVSDIA
+559 
-571 EVLVGSQNV
+571 
-580 EVADA
+580 DA

-595 QLDSVTIKYED
+595 QLDSVTIGYED

-626 AERTILPGDAILVT
+626 AERTILPGDAILIT

-691 SVLRPHADILS
+691 SVLRPHADVLS
-702 EGDAWWQDVE
+702 KGDAWWQDVE

-726 ETLQSHGEH
+726 ETLQSYGEH
-735 ASWISVTSSGGMS
+735 ASWIAVTSSGGMS

-800 THKAVN
+800 THEAEN

-904 GRTRRPEASVAELSD
+904 GRTRRPEASVADLSD
-919 EYRRITY
+919 EYRKITY

-937 ESRTDKIHYLVCDV
+937 DSRTDKIHYLVCDV

-962 QARSRFG
+962 QVRSRFG
-969 KIGAIVH
+969 KISAIVH

-1008 LRATAEDDLSAF
+1008 LRSTAEDDLSAF

-1068 EWTAWGEVGMA
+1068 EWTAWDEVGMA

-1104 HFIDE
+1104 HFVDE

-1144 SALMDKSGM
+1144 SELMDNSGM

-1214 AGDQYAGIELDQL
+1214 AGDQYAGIELEQL
-1227 DLQTFLKCRDRDRVT
+1227 DLQTFLKCRDRDHVT

-1260 SVFRTPGGYVLDP
+1260 SVFRTPNGDVLDP

-1295 LDVEHIFDDVIGEFD
+1295 LDIEHIFDDVIGEFD

-1321 ISFGPTFRYL
+1321 ISFGPTFRSL

-1387 YVVPTQMKNARMY
+1387 YVVPTQMKSARMY

-1429 VDENGYLLCSGEHI
+1429 VDENGYLLCTGEHI

-1453 PADILSNT
+1453 PANILSNT
-1461 TSPRI
+1461 ISSRI

>member
-41 GTHSSTMFNTY
+41 GTHSSTMFDTY
-52 LKGSPSAGKLIEMAD
+52 LKGSSSAGKLIEMAD

-72 RCGFRL
+72 RCGYRL

-105 GGALMAEEYSLY
+105 GGALMAEEYSLH

-149 RAECVADVPQDRRG
+149 RAECVADIPQDRRG

-173 TQIAV
+173 SQIAV

-195 VINSPRQVVVSGEH
+195 VINGPRQVVVSGEH

-315 SVLSKLVSSQVNL
+315 SVLSKLVSSQMNL
-328 GDVSVTHLDYG
+328 GDVSVMHLDYG

-357 AGSVAPTDVEV
+357 SGSVAPTDVEV
-368 ADAQGEV
+368 VDAQGEV

-386 TRDGAGVDMDAVCT
+386 TLDGAGVDKDAVCT

-474 VADAQGEVFE
+474 VV
-484 APGSGVV
+484 
-491 EETRDGAG
+491 
-499 VDMDAVCTALREAFA
+499 
-514 ERTGYPLELIEADL
+514 
-528 DLEADLG
+528 
-535 IDSVKRVEVVG
+535 
-546 HVGEVLGVDVKEL
+546 
-559 DFSQALSVSDIA
+559 
-571 EVLVGSQNV
+571 
-580 EVADA
+580 DA

-595 QLDSVTIKYED
+595 QLDSVTIGYED

-626 AERTILPGDAILVT
+626 AERTILPGDAILIT

-691 SVLRPHADILS
+691 SVLRPHADVLS
-702 EGDAWWQDVE
+702 KGDAWWQDVE

-726 ETLQSHGEH
+726 ETLQSYGEH
-735 ASWISVTSSGGMS
+735 ASWIAVTSSGGMS

-800 THKAVN
+800 THEAEN

-904 GRTRRPEASVAELSD
+904 GRTRRPEASVADLSD
-919 EYRRITY
+919 EYRKITY

-937 ESRTDKIHYLVCDV
+937 DSRTDKIHYLVCDV

-962 QARSRFG
+962 QVRSRFG
-969 KIGAIVH
+969 KISAIVH

-1008 LRATAEDDLSAF
+1008 LRSTAEDDLSAF

-1068 EWTAWGEVGMA
+1068 EWTAWDEVGMA

-1104 HFIDE
+1104 HFVDE

-1144 SALMDKSGM
+1144 SELMDNSGM

-1214 AGDQYAGIELDQL
+1214 AGDQYAGIELEQL
-1227 DLQTFLKCRDRDRVT
+1227 DLQTFLKCRDRDHVT

-1260 SVFRTPGGYVLDP
+1260 SVFRTPNGDVLDP

-1295 LDVEHIFDDVIGEFD
+1295 LDIEHIFDDVIGEFD

-1387 YVVPTQMKNARMY
+1387 YVVPTQMKSARMY

-1429 VDENGYLLCSGEHI
+1429 VDENGYLLCTGEHI

-1453 PADILSNT
+1453 PANILSNT
-1461 TSPRI
+1461 ISSRI

>member
-41 GTHSSTMFNTY
+41 GTHSSTMFDTY

-368 ADAQGEV
+368 V
-375 FEAPGSGVVEE
+375 
-386 TRDGAGVDMDAVCT
+386 
-400 ALREAFAER
+400 
-409 TGYPLEL
+409 
-416 IEADLDLEADLGID
+416 
-430 SVKRVEVVGHVGEV
+430 
-444 LGVDVKELDFSQA
+444 
-457 LSVSDIA
+457 
-464 EVLVGSQNVE
+464 
-474 VADAQGEVFE
+474 DAQGEVFE

-1260 SVFRTPGGYVLDP
+1260 SVFRTPSGYVLDP

>member
-41 GTHSSTMFNTY
+41 GTHSSTMFDTY
-52 LKGSPSAGKLIEMAD
+52 LKGSSSAGKLIEMAD

-72 RCGFRL
+72 RCGYRL

-105 GGALMAEEYSLY
+105 GGALMAEEYSLH

-149 RAECVADVPQDRRG
+149 RAECVADIPQDRRG

-173 TQIAV
+173 SQIAV

-315 SVLSKLVSSQVNL
+315 SVLSKLVSSQMNL
-328 GDVSVTHLDYG
+328 GDVSVMHLDYG

-357 AGSVAPTDVEV
+357 SGSVAPTDVEV
-368 ADAQGEV
+368 VDAQGEV

-386 TRDGAGVDMDAVCT
+386 TLDGAGVDKDAVCT

-474 VADAQGEVFE
+474 VV
-484 APGSGVV
+484 
-491 EETRDGAG
+491 
-499 VDMDAVCTALREAFA
+499 
-514 ERTGYPLELIEADL
+514 
-528 DLEADLG
+528 
-535 IDSVKRVEVVG
+535 
-546 HVGEVLGVDVKEL
+546 
-559 DFSQALSVSDIA
+559 
-571 EVLVGSQNV
+571 
-580 EVADA
+580 DA

-595 QLDSVTIKYED
+595 QLDSVTIGYED

-626 AERTILPGDAILVT
+626 AEHTILPGDAILIT

-691 SVLRPHADILS
+691 SVLRPHADVLS
-702 EGDAWWQDVE
+702 KGDAWWQDVE

-726 ETLQSHGEH
+726 ETLQSYGEH
-735 ASWISVTSSGGMS
+735 ASWIAVTSSGGMS

-800 THKAVN
+800 THEAEN

-904 GRTRRPEASVAELSD
+904 GRTRRPEASVADLSD
-919 EYRRITY
+919 EYRKITY

-937 ESRTDKIHYLVCDV
+937 DSRTDKIHYLVCDV

-962 QARSRFG
+962 QVRSRFG
-969 KIGAIVH
+969 KISAIVH

-1008 LRATAEDDLSAF
+1008 LRSTAEDDLSAF

-1068 EWTAWGEVGMA
+1068 EWTAWDEVGMA

-1104 HFIDE
+1104 HFVDE

-1144 SALMDKSGM
+1144 SELMDNSGM

-1214 AGDQYAGIELDQL
+1214 AGDQYAGIELEQL
-1227 DLQTFLKCRDRDRVT
+1227 DLQTFLKCRDRDHVT

-1260 SVFRTPGGYVLDP
+1260 SVFRTPNGDVLDP

-1295 LDVEHIFDDVIGEFD
+1295 LDIEHIFDDVIGEFD

-1387 YVVPTQMKNARMY
+1387 YVVPTQMKSARMY

-1429 VDENGYLLCSGEHI
+1429 VDENGYLLCTGEHI

-1453 PADILSNT
+1453 PANILSNT
-1461 TSPRI
+1461 ISSRI

>member
-41 GTHSSTMFNTY
+41 GTHSSTMFDTY
-52 LKGSPSAGKLIEMAD
+52 LKGSSSAGKLIEMAD

-72 RCGFRL
+72 RCGYRL

-105 GGALMAEEYSLY
+105 GGALMAEEYSLH

-149 RAECVADVPQDRRG
+149 RAECVADIPQDRRG

-173 TQIAV
+173 SQIAV

-357 AGSVAPTDVEV
+357 SGSVAPTDVEV
-368 ADAQGEV
+368 AG
-375 FEAPGSGVVEE
+375 
-386 TRDGAGVDMDAVCT
+386 
-400 ALREAFAER
+400 
-409 TGYPLEL
+409 
-416 IEADLDLEADLGID
+416 
-430 SVKRVEVVGHVGEV
+430 
-444 LGVDVKELDFSQA
+444 
-457 LSVSDIA
+457 
-464 EVLVGSQNVE
+464 
-474 VADAQGEVFE
+474 AQGEVFE

-937 ESRTDKIHYLVCDV
+937 DSRTDKIHYLVCDV

-1422 FDMRLDI
+1422 FYMRLDI

>member
-41 GTHSSTMFNTY
+41 GTHSSTMFDTY
-52 LKGSPSAGKLIEMAD
+52 LKGSSSAGKLIEMAD

-72 RCGFRL
+72 RCGYRL

-105 GGALMAEEYSLY
+105 GGALMAEEYSLH

-149 RAECVADVPQDRRG
+149 RAECVADIPQDRRG

-173 TQIAV
+173 SQIAV

-315 SVLSKLVSSQVNL
+315 SVLSKLVSSQMNL
-328 GDVSVTHLDYG
+328 GDVSVMHLDYG

-357 AGSVAPTDVEV
+357 SGSVAPTDVEV
-368 ADAQGEV
+368 VDAQGEV

-386 TRDGAGVDMDAVCT
+386 TLDGAGVDKDAVCT

-474 VADAQGEVFE
+474 VV
-484 APGSGVV
+484 
-491 EETRDGAG
+491 
-499 VDMDAVCTALREAFA
+499 
-514 ERTGYPLELIEADL
+514 
-528 DLEADLG
+528 
-535 IDSVKRVEVVG
+535 
-546 HVGEVLGVDVKEL
+546 
-559 DFSQALSVSDIA
+559 
-571 EVLVGSQNV
+571 
-580 EVADA
+580 DA

-595 QLDSVTIKYED
+595 QLDSVTIGYED

-626 AERTILPGDAILVT
+626 AERTILPGDAILIT
-640 AADQSVNDAV
+640 TADQSVNDAV

-691 SVLRPHADILS
+691 SVLRPHADVLS
-702 EGDAWWQDVE
+702 KGDAWWQDVE

-726 ETLQSHGEH
+726 ETLQSYGEH
-735 ASWISVTSSGGMS
+735 ASWIAVTSSGGMS

-800 THKAVN
+800 THEAEN

-830 SDRAVRQSLS
+830 YDRAVRQSLS

-904 GRTRRPEASVAELSD
+904 GRTRRPEASVADLSD
-919 EYRRITY
+919 EYRKITY

-937 ESRTDKIHYLVCDV
+937 DSRTDKIHYLVCDV

-962 QARSRFG
+962 QVRSRFG
-969 KIGAIVH
+969 KISAIVH

-1008 LRATAEDDLSAF
+1008 LRSTAEDDLSAF

-1068 EWTAWGEVGMA
+1068 EWTAWDEVGMA

-1104 HFIDE
+1104 HFVDE

-1144 SALMDKSGM
+1144 SELMDNSGM

-1214 AGDQYAGIELDQL
+1214 AGDQYAGIELEQL
-1227 DLQTFLKCRDRDRVT
+1227 DLQTFLKCRDRDHVT

-1260 SVFRTPGGYVLDP
+1260 SVFRTPNGDVLDP
-1273 RRPQSSATFRLL
+1273 RRPQSNATFRLL
-1285 DEPVSAKEPV
+1285 DELVSAKEPV
-1295 LDVEHIFDDVIGEFD
+1295 LDIEHIFDDVIGEFD

-1387 YVVPTQMKNARMY
+1387 YVVPTQMKSARMY

-1429 VDENGYLLCSGEHI
+1429 VDENGYLLCTGEHI

-1453 PADILSNT
+1453 PANILSNT
-1461 TSPRI
+1461 ISSRI

>member
-41 GTHSSTMFNTY
+41 GTHSSTMFDTY
-52 LKGSPSAGKLIEMAD
+52 LKGSSSAGKLIEMAD

-72 RCGFRL
+72 RCGYRL

-105 GGALMAEEYSLY
+105 GGALMAEEYSLH

-149 RAECVADVPQDRRG
+149 RAECVADIPQDRRG

-173 TQIAV
+173 SQIAV

-249 RLKQYSWTAPMTPV
+249 RLKQYSWTGPMTPV

-368 ADAQGEV
+368 V
-375 FEAPGSGVVEE
+375 
-386 TRDGAGVDMDAVCT
+386 
-400 ALREAFAER
+400 
-409 TGYPLEL
+409 
-416 IEADLDLEADLGID
+416 
-430 SVKRVEVVGHVGEV
+430 
-444 LGVDVKELDFSQA
+444 
-457 LSVSDIA
+457 
-464 EVLVGSQNVE
+464 
-474 VADAQGEVFE
+474 DAQGEVFE

-904 GRTRRPEASVAELSD
+904 GRTRRPETSVAELSD

-1295 LDVEHIFDDVIGEFD
+1295 LDIEHIFDDVIGEFD

>member
-41 GTHSSTMFNTY
+41 GTHSSTMFDTY
-52 LKGSPSAGKLIEMAD
+52 LKGSSSAGKLIEMAD

-72 RCGFRL
+72 RCGYRL

-105 GGALMAEEYSLY
+105 GGALMAEEYSLH

-149 RAECVADVPQDRRG
+149 RAECVADIPQDRRG

-173 TQIAV
+173 SQIAV

-315 SVLSKLVSSQVNL
+315 SVLSKLVSSQMNL
-328 GDVSVTHLDYG
+328 GDVSVMHLDYG

-357 AGSVAPTDVEV
+357 SGSVAPTDVEV
-368 ADAQGEV
+368 VDAQGEV

-386 TRDGAGVDMDAVCT
+386 TLDGAGVDKDAVCT

-474 VADAQGEVFE
+474 VV
-484 APGSGVV
+484 
-491 EETRDGAG
+491 
-499 VDMDAVCTALREAFA
+499 
-514 ERTGYPLELIEADL
+514 
-528 DLEADLG
+528 
-535 IDSVKRVEVVG
+535 
-546 HVGEVLGVDVKEL
+546 
-559 DFSQALSVSDIA
+559 
-571 EVLVGSQNV
+571 
-580 EVADA
+580 DA

-595 QLDSVTIKYED
+595 QLDSVTIGYED

-626 AERTILPGDAILVT
+626 AERTILPGDAILIT

-726 ETLQSHGEH
+726 ETLQSYGEH
-735 ASWISVTSSGGMS
+735 ASWIAVTSSGGMS

-800 THKAVN
+800 THEAEN

-904 GRTRRPEASVAELSD
+904 GRTRRPEASVADLSD
-919 EYRRITY
+919 EYRKITY

-937 ESRTDKIHYLVCDV
+937 DSRTDKIHYLVCDV

-962 QARSRFG
+962 QVRSRFG
-969 KIGAIVH
+969 KISAIVH

-1008 LRATAEDDLSAF
+1008 LRSTAEDDLSAF

-1068 EWTAWGEVGMA
+1068 EWTAWDEVGMA

-1104 HFIDE
+1104 HFVDE

-1144 SALMDKSGM
+1144 SELMDNSGM

-1214 AGDQYAGIELDQL
+1214 AGDQYAGIELEQL
-1227 DLQTFLKCRDRDRVT
+1227 DLQTFLKCRDRDHVT

-1260 SVFRTPGGYVLDP
+1260 SVFRTPNGDVLDP

-1295 LDVEHIFDDVIGEFD
+1295 LDIEHIFDDVIGEFD

-1387 YVVPTQMKNARMY
+1387 YVVPTQMKSARMY

-1429 VDENGYLLCSGEHI
+1429 VDENGYLLCTGEHI

-1453 PADILSNT
+1453 PANILSNT
-1461 TSPRI
+1461 ISSRI

>member
-41 GTHSSTMFNTY
+41 GTHSSTMFDTY
-52 LKGSPSAGKLIEMAD
+52 LKGSSSAGKLIEMAD

-72 RCGFRL
+72 RCGYRL

-105 GGALMAEEYSLY
+105 GGALMAEEYSLH

-149 RAECVADVPQDRRG
+149 RAECVADIPQDRRG

-173 TQIAV
+173 SQIAV

-275 SLEALPSLLAAQL
+275 SLEVLPSLLAAQL

-315 SVLSKLVSSQVNL
+315 SVLSKLVSSQMNL
-328 GDVSVTHLDYG
+328 GDVSVMHLDYG

-357 AGSVAPTDVEV
+357 SGSVAPTDVEV
-368 ADAQGEV
+368 VDAQGEV

-386 TRDGAGVDMDAVCT
+386 TLDGAGVDKDAVCT

-474 VADAQGEVFE
+474 VV
-484 APGSGVV
+484 
-491 EETRDGAG
+491 
-499 VDMDAVCTALREAFA
+499 
-514 ERTGYPLELIEADL
+514 
-528 DLEADLG
+528 
-535 IDSVKRVEVVG
+535 
-546 HVGEVLGVDVKEL
+546 
-559 DFSQALSVSDIA
+559 
-571 EVLVGSQNV
+571 
-580 EVADA
+580 DA

-595 QLDSVTIKYED
+595 QLDSVTIGYED

-626 AERTILPGDAILVT
+626 AERTILPGDAILIT

-691 SVLRPHADILS
+691 SVLRPHADVLS
-702 EGDAWWQDVE
+702 KGDAWWQDVE

-726 ETLQSHGEH
+726 ETLQSYGEH
-735 ASWISVTSSGGMS
+735 ASWIAVTSSGGMS

-800 THKAVN
+800 THEAEN

-904 GRTRRPEASVAELSD
+904 GRTRRPEASVADLSD
-919 EYRRITY
+919 EYRKITY

-937 ESRTDKIHYLVCDV
+937 DSRTDKIHYLVCDV

-962 QARSRFG
+962 QVRSRFG
-969 KIGAIVH
+969 KISAIVH

-1008 LRATAEDDLSAF
+1008 LRSTAEDDLSAF

-1068 EWTAWGEVGMA
+1068 EWTAWDEVGMA

-1104 HFIDE
+1104 HFVDE

-1144 SALMDKSGM
+1144 SELMDNSGM

>member
-41 GTHSSTMFNTY
+41 GTHSSTMFDTY
-52 LKGSPSAGKLIEMAD
+52 LKGSSSAGKLIEMAD

-105 GGALMAEEYSLY
+105 GGALMAEECSLH

-149 RAECVADVPQDRRG
+149 RAECVADIPQDRRG
-163 AMLAVLLDDD
+163 AMLAVLLDED

-178 VRRAVAAHA
+178 VRRAVATHA
-187 SRGAISVG
+187 SRGPISVG

-288 ITQFDFRNSLKVAQ
+288 ITQFDFRDSLKVAQ

-315 SVLSKLVSSQVNL
+315 SVLSKLVSSQINL

-357 AGSVAPTDVEV
+357 SGSVAPTDVEV
-368 ADAQGEV
+368 AGAQGEV

-464 EVLVGSQNVE
+464 EVL
-474 VADAQGEVFE
+474 
-484 APGSGVV
+484 
-491 EETRDGAG
+491 
-499 VDMDAVCTALREAFA
+499 
-514 ERTGYPLELIEADL
+514 I
-528 DLEADLG
+528 
-535 IDSVKRVEVVG
+535 
-546 HVGEVLGVDVKEL
+546 
-559 DFSQALSVSDIA
+559 
-571 EVLVGSQNV
+571 GSQNV

-595 QLDSVTIKYED
+595 QLDSVTIRYED

-650 RKVLEELSLTVIE
+650 RKVLEELNLTVIE

-702 EGDAWWQDVE
+702 KGDAWWQDVE

-1260 SVFRTPGGYVLDP
+1260 SVFRTPSGYVLDP
-1273 RRPQSSATFRLL
+1273 RRPQSRATFRLL

-1295 LDVEHIFDDVIGEFD
+1295 LDIEHIFDDVIGEFD

>member
-41 GTHSSTMFNTY
+41 GTHSSTMFDTY
-52 LKGSPSAGKLIEMAD
+52 LKGSSSAGKLIEMAD

-72 RCGFRL
+72 RCGYRL

-105 GGALMAEEYSLY
+105 GGALMAEEYSLH

-149 RAECVADVPQDRRG
+149 RAECVADIPQDRRG

-173 TQIAV
+173 SQIAV

-315 SVLSKLVSSQVNL
+315 SVLSKLVSSQMNL

-357 AGSVAPTDVEV
+357 SGSVAPTDVEV
-368 ADAQGEV
+368 VDAQGEV

-386 TRDGAGVDMDAVCT
+386 TLDGAGVDKDAVCT

-474 VADAQGEVFE
+474 VV
-484 APGSGVV
+484 
-491 EETRDGAG
+491 
-499 VDMDAVCTALREAFA
+499 
-514 ERTGYPLELIEADL
+514 
-528 DLEADLG
+528 
-535 IDSVKRVEVVG
+535 
-546 HVGEVLGVDVKEL
+546 
-559 DFSQALSVSDIA
+559 
-571 EVLVGSQNV
+571 
-580 EVADA
+580 DA

-595 QLDSVTIKYED
+595 QLDSVTIGYED

-626 AERTILPGDAILVT
+626 AERTILPGDAILIT

-691 SVLRPHADILS
+691 SVLRPHADVLS
-702 EGDAWWQDVE
+702 KGDAWWQDVE

-726 ETLQSHGEH
+726 ETLQSYGEH
-735 ASWISVTSSGGMS
+735 ASWIAVTSSGGMS

-800 THKAVN
+800 THEAEN

-830 SDRAVRQSLS
+830 YDRAVRQSLS

-904 GRTRRPEASVAELSD
+904 GRTRRPEASVADLSD
-919 EYRRITY
+919 EYRKITY

-937 ESRTDKIHYLVCDV
+937 DSRTDKIHYLVCDV

-962 QARSRFG
+962 QVRSRFG
-969 KIGAIVH
+969 KISAIVH

-1008 LRATAEDDLSAF
+1008 LRSTAEDDLSAF

-1068 EWTAWGEVGMA
+1068 EWTAWDEVGMA

-1104 HFIDE
+1104 HFVDE

-1144 SALMDKSGM
+1144 SELMDNSGM

-1214 AGDQYAGIELDQL
+1214 AGDQYAGIELEQL
-1227 DLQTFLKCRDRDRVT
+1227 DLQTFLKCRDRDHVT

-1260 SVFRTPGGYVLDP
+1260 SVFRTPNGDVLDP

-1295 LDVEHIFDDVIGEFD
+1295 LDIEHIFDDVIGEFD

-1387 YVVPTQMKNARMY
+1387 YVVPTQMKSARMY

-1429 VDENGYLLCSGEHI
+1429 VDENGYLLCTGEHI

-1453 PADILSNT
+1453 PANILSNT
-1461 TSPRI
+1461 ISSRI

>member
-41 GTHSSTMFNTY
+41 GTHSSTMFDTY
-52 LKGSPSAGKLIEMAD
+52 LKGSSSAGKLIEMAD

-72 RCGFRL
+72 RCGYRL

-105 GGALMAEEYSLY
+105 GGALMAEEYSLH

-149 RAECVADVPQDRRG
+149 RAECVADIPQDRRG

-173 TQIAV
+173 SQIAV

-315 SVLSKLVSSQVNL
+315 SVLSKLVSSQMNL
-328 GDVSVTHLDYG
+328 GDVSVMHLDYG

-357 AGSVAPTDVEV
+357 SGSVAPTDVEV
-368 ADAQGEV
+368 VDAQGEV

-386 TRDGAGVDMDAVCT
+386 TLDGAGVDKDAVCT

-474 VADAQGEVFE
+474 VVDAQGEVFE

-491 EETRDGAG
+491 EETLDGAG
-499 VDMDAVCTALREAFA
+499 VDKDAVCTALREAFA

-580 EVADA
+580 EVVDA

-595 QLDSVTIKYED
+595 QLDSVTIGYED

-626 AERTILPGDAILVT
+626 AERTILPGDAILIT

-691 SVLRPHADILS
+691 SVLRPHADVLS
-702 EGDAWWQDVE
+702 KGDAWWQDVE

-726 ETLQSHGEH
+726 ETLQSYGEH
-735 ASWISVTSSGGMS
+735 ASWIAVTSSGGMS

-800 THKAVN
+800 THEAEN

-904 GRTRRPEASVAELSD
+904 GRTRRPEASVADLSD
-919 EYRRITY
+919 EYRKITY

-937 ESRTDKIHYLVCDV
+937 DSRTDKIHYLVCDV

-962 QARSRFG
+962 QVRSRFG
-969 KIGAIVH
+969 KISAIVH

-1008 LRATAEDDLSAF
+1008 LRSTAEDDLSAF

-1068 EWTAWGEVGMA
+1068 EWTAWDEVGMA

-1104 HFIDE
+1104 HFVDE

-1144 SALMDKSGM
+1144 SELMDNSGM

-1214 AGDQYAGIELDQL
+1214 AGDQYAGIELEQL
-1227 DLQTFLKCRDRDRVT
+1227 DLQTFLKCRDRDHVT

-1260 SVFRTPGGYVLDP
+1260 SVFRTPNGDVLDP
-1273 RRPQSSATFRLL
+1273 RRPQLSATFRLL

-1295 LDVEHIFDDVIGEFD
+1295 LDIEHIFDDVIGEFD

-1375 FALMRQLWRNGQ
+1375 FALMRQLWSNGQ
-1387 YVVPTQMKNARMY
+1387 YVVPTQMKSARMY

-1429 VDENGYLLCSGEHI
+1429 VDENGYLLCTGEHI

-1453 PADILSNT
+1453 PANILSNT
-1461 TSPRI
+1461 ISSRI

>member
-41 GTHSSTMFNTY
+41 GTHSSTMFDTY
-52 LKGSPSAGKLIEMAD
+52 LKGSSSAGKLIEMAD

-72 RCGFRL
+72 RCGYRL

-105 GGALMAEEYSLY
+105 GGALMAEEYSLH

-149 RAECVADVPQDRRG
+149 RAECVADIPQDRRG

-173 TQIAV
+173 SQIAV

-315 SVLSKLVSSQVNL
+315 SVLSKLVSSQMNL

-357 AGSVAPTDVEV
+357 SGSVAPTDVEV
-368 ADAQGEV
+368 VDAQGEV

-386 TRDGAGVDMDAVCT
+386 ARDGAGVDKDAVCT

-474 VADAQGEVFE
+474 VV
-484 APGSGVV
+484 
-491 EETRDGAG
+491 
-499 VDMDAVCTALREAFA
+499 
-514 ERTGYPLELIEADL
+514 
-528 DLEADLG
+528 
-535 IDSVKRVEVVG
+535 
-546 HVGEVLGVDVKEL
+546 
-559 DFSQALSVSDIA
+559 
-571 EVLVGSQNV
+571 
-580 EVADA
+580 DA

-595 QLDSVTIKYED
+595 QLDSVTIGYED

-626 AERTILPGDAILVT
+626 AERTILPGDAILIT

-702 EGDAWWQDVE
+702 KGDAWWQDVE

-726 ETLQSHGEH
+726 ETLQSYGEH
-735 ASWISVTSSGGMS
+735 ASWIAVTSSGGMS

-800 THKAVN
+800 THEAEN

-904 GRTRRPEASVAELSD
+904 GRTRRPEASVADLSD
-919 EYRRITY
+919 EYRKITY

-937 ESRTDKIHYLVCDV
+937 DSRTDKIHYLVCDV

-962 QARSRFG
+962 QVRSRFG
-969 KIGAIVH
+969 KISAIVH

-1008 LRATAEDDLSAF
+1008 LRSTAEDDLSAF

-1068 EWTAWGEVGMA
+1068 EWTAWDEVGMA

-1104 HFIDE
+1104 HFVDE

-1144 SALMDKSGM
+1144 SELMDNSGM

-1214 AGDQYAGIELDQL
+1214 AGDQYAGIELEQL
-1227 DLQTFLKCRDRDRVT
+1227 DLQTFLKCRDRDHVT

-1260 SVFRTPGGYVLDP
+1260 SVFRTPNGDVLDP

-1295 LDVEHIFDDVIGEFD
+1295 LDIEHIFDDVIGEFD

-1387 YVVPTQMKNARMY
+1387 YVVPTQMKSARMY

-1429 VDENGYLLCSGEHI
+1429 VDENGYLLCTGEHI

-1453 PADILSNT
+1453 PANILSNT
-1461 TSPRI
+1461 ISSRI

>member
-41 GTHSSTMFNTY
+41 GTHSSTMFDTY
-52 LKGSPSAGKLIEMAD
+52 LKGSSSAGKLIEMAD

-72 RCGFRL
+72 RCGYRL

-105 GGALMAEEYSLY
+105 GGALMAEEYSLH

-149 RAECVADVPQDRRG
+149 RAECVADIPQDRRG

-173 TQIAV
+173 SQIAV

-315 SVLSKLVSSQVNL
+315 SVLSKLVSSQMNL
-328 GDVSVTHLDYG
+328 GDVSVMHLDYG

-357 AGSVAPTDVEV
+357 SGSVAPTDVEV
-368 ADAQGEV
+368 VDAQGEV

-474 VADAQGEVFE
+474 VV
-484 APGSGVV
+484 
-491 EETRDGAG
+491 
-499 VDMDAVCTALREAFA
+499 
-514 ERTGYPLELIEADL
+514 
-528 DLEADLG
+528 
-535 IDSVKRVEVVG
+535 
-546 HVGEVLGVDVKEL
+546 
-559 DFSQALSVSDIA
+559 
-571 EVLVGSQNV
+571 
-580 EVADA
+580 DA

-595 QLDSVTIKYED
+595 QLDSVTIGYED

-626 AERTILPGDAILVT
+626 AERTILPGDAILIT

-691 SVLRPHADILS
+691 SVLRPHADVLS
-702 EGDAWWQDVE
+702 KGDAWWQDVE

-726 ETLQSHGEH
+726 ETLQSYGEH
-735 ASWISVTSSGGMS
+735 ASWIAVTSSGGMS

-800 THKAVN
+800 THEAEN

-904 GRTRRPEASVAELSD
+904 GRTRRPEASVADLSD
-919 EYRRITY
+919 EYRKITY

-937 ESRTDKIHYLVCDV
+937 DSRTDKIHYLVCDV

-962 QARSRFG
+962 QVRSRFG
-969 KIGAIVH
+969 KISAIVH

-1008 LRATAEDDLSAF
+1008 LRSTAEDDLSAF

-1068 EWTAWGEVGMA
+1068 EWTAWDEVGMA

-1104 HFIDE
+1104 HFVDE

-1144 SALMDKSGM
+1144 SELMDNSGM

-1214 AGDQYAGIELDQL
+1214 AGDQYAGIELEQL
-1227 DLQTFLKCRDRDRVT
+1227 DLQTFLKCRDRDHVT

-1260 SVFRTPGGYVLDP
+1260 SVFRTPNGDVLDP
-1273 RRPQSSATFRLL
+1273 RRPQSNATFRLL

-1295 LDVEHIFDDVIGEFD
+1295 LDIEHIFDDVIGEFD

-1387 YVVPTQMKNARMY
+1387 YVVPTQMKSARMY

-1429 VDENGYLLCSGEHI
+1429 VDENGYLLCTGEHI

-1453 PADILSNT
+1453 PANILSNT
-1461 TSPRI
+1461 ISSRI

>member
-9 EKDMIRELRQAG
+9 EKNMIRELRQAG

-28 SVVGGLGF
+28 SSVSGLGF

-41 GTHSSTMFNTY
+41 GTHSSTMFDTY
-52 LKGSPSAGKLIEMAD
+52 LKVSSSAGKLIEMAD

-72 RCGFRL
+72 RCGFLL

-105 GGALMAEEYSLY
+105 GGALMAEEYSLH

-149 RAECVADVPQDRRG
+149 RAECVADIPQDRRG
-163 AMLAVLLDDD
+163 AMLAVLLDDES
-173 TQIAV
+173 QIAV

-209 ELVISCREELK
+209 ELVVSCREELK

-249 RLKQYSWTAPMTPV
+249 RLKQYSWTAPITPV

-275 SLEALPSLLAAQL
+275 SLETLPSLLAAQL

-315 SVLSKLVSSQVNL
+315 SVLSKLVSSQMNL

-339 PAHAD
+339 PSHTD
-344 RTRDVLTALSWVR
+344 RTRDVLTALSWIR
-357 AGSVAPTDVEV
+357 SGSVAPTDAGVV
-368 ADAQGEV
+368 DAQGEV

-386 TRDGAGVDMDAVCT
+386 TRDDAGADMDAVCT

-474 VADAQGEVFE
+474 VV
-484 APGSGVV
+484 
-491 EETRDGAG
+491 
-499 VDMDAVCTALREAFA
+499 
-514 ERTGYPLELIEADL
+514 
-528 DLEADLG
+528 
-535 IDSVKRVEVVG
+535 
-546 HVGEVLGVDVKEL
+546 
-559 DFSQALSVSDIA
+559 
-571 EVLVGSQNV
+571 
-580 EVADA
+580 DA
-585 QRTEAGASDA
+585 QRTEVGASDA
-595 QLDSVTIKYED
+595 QLDSVTISEED

-620 RIKSLG
+620 QIKSLG

-650 RKVLEELSLTVIE
+650 RKALEELSLTVIE

-702 EGDAWWQDVE
+702 KGDAWWQDVE
-712 GQYTTVFSVAQATY
+712 SQYTTVFSVAQATY
-726 ETLQSHGEH
+726 ETLQSYGKH

-806 EEIEIGYIEGDR
+806 EEIEIGYIEGER

-824 PVPVSS
+824 PVPVST

-880 PEMKPWLAYSDE
+880 PETKPWLAYSDE

-904 GRTRRPEASVAELSD
+904 GRNRRPEASVADLSD

-926 TRQLVTNLADI
+926 TRQLVSNLIDI

-962 QARSRFG
+962 QVRSRFG
-969 KIGAIVH
+969 RIGAIVH

-997 IAVKARGFQNL
+997 ISVKARGFQNL
-1008 LRATAEDDLSAF
+1008 LRSTAEDDLSAF

-1068 EWTAWGEVGMA
+1068 EWTAWDEVGMA

-1130 AAQVPEL
+1130 VAQVPEL
-1137 TKSGTQL
+1137 TKNGTQL
-1144 SALMDKSGM
+1144 TELIDESGM

-1214 AGDQYAGIELDQL
+1214 AGNQYAGIELEQL
-1227 DLQTFLKCRDRDRVT
+1227 DLQTFLKCRDRDHVT
-1242 IHVDAKRVDEKR
+1242 IHVDAKRVDETR
-1254 IDTELT
+1254 IETELT
-1260 SVFRTPGGYVLDP
+1260 SVFRTPNGDVLDP
-1273 RRPQSSATFRLL
+1273 RRQQSSATFRLL

-1295 LDVEHIFDDVIGEFD
+1295 LDIEHIFDDVIGEFD

-1336 VDENIVVGELQIPG
+1336 VDENTVVGELQIPG

-1443 RLTAIGSMPE
+1443 RLTAIGGMPE
-1453 PADILSNT
+1453 PANILNNT

>member
-41 GTHSSTMFNTY
+41 GTHSSTMFDTY
-52 LKGSPSAGKLIEMAD
+52 LKGSSSAGKLIEMAD

-72 RCGFRL
+72 RCGYRL

-105 GGALMAEEYSLY
+105 GGALMAEEYSLH

-149 RAECVADVPQDRRG
+149 RAECVADIPQDRRG
-163 AMLAVLLDDD
+163 AMLAVLLGDDS
-173 TQIAV
+173 QIAV

-275 SLEALPSLLAAQL
+275 SLEALLSLLAAQL

-357 AGSVAPTDVEV
+357 SGSVAPTDVEV
-368 ADAQGEV
+368 VDAQGEV

-474 VADAQGEVFE
+474 VV
-484 APGSGVV
+484 
-491 EETRDGAG
+491 
-499 VDMDAVCTALREAFA
+499 
-514 ERTGYPLELIEADL
+514 
-528 DLEADLG
+528 
-535 IDSVKRVEVVG
+535 
-546 HVGEVLGVDVKEL
+546 
-559 DFSQALSVSDIA
+559 
-571 EVLVGSQNV
+571 
-580 EVADA
+580 DA

-595 QLDSVTIKYED
+595 QLDSVTIGYED

-691 SVLRPHADILS
+691 SVLRPHADVLS
-702 EGDAWWQDVE
+702 KGDAWWQDVE

-726 ETLQSHGEH
+726 ETLQSYGEH
-735 ASWISVTSSGGMS
+735 ASWIAVTSSGGMS

-800 THKAVN
+800 THEAEN

-904 GRTRRPEASVAELSD
+904 GRTRRPEASVADLSD
-919 EYRRITY
+919 EYRKITY

-1008 LRATAEDDLSAF
+1008 LRSTAEDDLSAF

>member
-41 GTHSSTMFNTY
+41 GTHSSTMFDTY
-52 LKGSPSAGKLIEMAD
+52 LKGSSSAGKLIEMAD

-72 RCGFRL
+72 RCGYRL

-105 GGALMAEEYSLY
+105 GGALMAEEYSLH

-149 RAECVADVPQDRRG
+149 RAECVADIPQDRRG

-173 TQIAV
+173 SQIAV

-357 AGSVAPTDVEV
+357 SGSVAPTDVEV
-368 ADAQGEV
+368 VDAQGEV

-386 TRDGAGVDMDAVCT
+386 TRDGAGVDKDAVCT

-474 VADAQGEVFE
+474 VV
-484 APGSGVV
+484 
-491 EETRDGAG
+491 
-499 VDMDAVCTALREAFA
+499 
-514 ERTGYPLELIEADL
+514 
-528 DLEADLG
+528 
-535 IDSVKRVEVVG
+535 
-546 HVGEVLGVDVKEL
+546 
-559 DFSQALSVSDIA
+559 
-571 EVLVGSQNV
+571 
-580 EVADA
+580 DA

-595 QLDSVTIKYED
+595 QLDSVTIGYED

-626 AERTILPGDAILVT
+626 AERTILPGDAILIT

-800 THKAVN
+800 THEAEN

-904 GRTRRPEASVAELSD
+904 GRTRRPEASVADLSD
-919 EYRRITY
+919 EYRKITY

-937 ESRTDKIHYLVCDV
+937 DSRTDKIHYLVCDV

-962 QARSRFG
+962 QVRSRFG
-969 KIGAIVH
+969 KISAIVH

-1008 LRATAEDDLSAF
+1008 LRSTAEDDLSAF

-1068 EWTAWGEVGMA
+1068 EWTAWDEVGMA

-1104 HFIDE
+1104 HFVDE

-1144 SALMDKSGM
+1144 SELMDNSGM

-1214 AGDQYAGIELDQL
+1214 AGDQYAGIELEQL
-1227 DLQTFLKCRDRDRVT
+1227 DLQTFLKCRDRDHVT

-1260 SVFRTPGGYVLDP
+1260 SVFRTPNGDVLDP

-1295 LDVEHIFDDVIGEFD
+1295 LDIEHIFDDVIGEFD

-1429 VDENGYLLCSGEHI
+1429 VDENGYLLCTGEHI

-1453 PADILSNT
+1453 PANILSNT
-1461 TSPRI
+1461 ISSRI

>member
-41 GTHSSTMFNTY
+41 GTHSSTMFDTY
-52 LKGSPSAGKLIEMAD
+52 LKGSSSAGKLIEMAD

-72 RCGFRL
+72 RCGYRL

-105 GGALMAEEYSLY
+105 GGALMAEEYSLH

-149 RAECVADVPQDRRG
+149 RAECVADIPQDRRG

-173 TQIAV
+173 SQIAV

-315 SVLSKLVSSQVNL
+315 SVLSKLVSSQMNL
-328 GDVSVTHLDYG
+328 GDVSVMHLDYG

-357 AGSVAPTDVEV
+357 SGSVAPTDVEV
-368 ADAQGEV
+368 VDAQGEV

-386 TRDGAGVDMDAVCT
+386 TRDGAGVDKDAVCT

-474 VADAQGEVFE
+474 VVDAQGEVFE

-499 VDMDAVCTALREAFA
+499 VDKDAVCTALREAFA

-580 EVADA
+580 EVVDA

-595 QLDSVTIKYED
+595 QLDSVTIGYED

-626 AERTILPGDAILVT
+626 AERTILPGDAILIT

-702 EGDAWWQDVE
+702 KGDAWWQDVE

-726 ETLQSHGEH
+726 ETLQSYGEH
-735 ASWISVTSSGGMS
+735 ASWIAVTSSGGMS

-800 THKAVN
+800 THEAEN

-904 GRTRRPEASVAELSD
+904 GRTRRPEASVADLSD
-919 EYRRITY
+919 EYRKITY

-937 ESRTDKIHYLVCDV
+937 DSRTDKIHYLVCDV

-962 QARSRFG
+962 QVRSRFG
-969 KIGAIVH
+969 KISAIVH

-1008 LRATAEDDLSAF
+1008 LRSTAEDDLSAF

-1068 EWTAWGEVGMA
+1068 EWTAWDEVGMA

-1104 HFIDE
+1104 HFVDE

-1144 SALMDKSGM
+1144 SELMDNSGM

-1214 AGDQYAGIELDQL
+1214 AGDQYAGIELEQL
-1227 DLQTFLKCRDRDRVT
+1227 DLQTFLKCRDRDHVT

-1260 SVFRTPGGYVLDP
+1260 SVFRTPNGDVLDP

-1295 LDVEHIFDDVIGEFD
+1295 LDIEHIFDDVIGEFD

-1387 YVVPTQMKNARMY
+1387 YVVPTQMKSARMY

-1429 VDENGYLLCSGEHI
+1429 VDENGYLLCTGEHI

-1453 PADILSNT
+1453 PANILSNT
-1461 TSPRI
+1461 ISSRI

>member
-368 ADAQGEV
+368 VDAQGEV

-474 VADAQGEVFE
+474 VVDAQGEVFE